1 MGLGFVLSRALS
13 GLLLTIL
20 PVAEGSSL
28 AKAFVNAADKRRVR
42 GLLGAPA
49 LLLAAAMLR
58 MEQRGL
64 HIVGHVHDE
73 VILEEPVGTVTVEEV
88 CSLMSEAPPWAD
100 GSDGTD
106 ALPLAAAGYKG
117 DYYYKD

>member
-1 MGLGFVLSRALS
+1 MTMAGKWERLETYGGKL
-13 GLLLTIL
+13 
-20 PVAEGSSL
+20 AENITQ
-28 AKAFVNAADKRRVR
+28 ATARD
-42 GLLGAPA
+42 
-49 LLLAAAMLR
+49 LLAAAMLR